1 MTETEKL
8 KQKIQDLKD
17 ACDFWQSLAEKRRL
31 IIIDC
36 LNALEYF
43 QYHNKNL
50 TKEQWHKI
58 SEMLAS
64 IYEQKKRS

>member
-1 MTETEKL
+1 MTEIEKL
-8 KQKIQDLKD
+8 TQKTQDLKD

-36 LNALEYF
+36 LNNLEYF

-50 TKEQWHKI
+50 TKEQWYKI
-58 SEMLAS
+58 SEMLDS